1 MAKQTLLFVLV
12 RRTSLLNFKRCVSI
26 KFDIFITYRFD
37 HHCPWVGNCVGLRN
51 YRYFY
56 LFLVSLAIQCVFFF
70 TCALSHLV
78 LISRD
83 VSKGK
88 NFLEAIKETPSSVV
102 VCIICFL
109 SVWR

>member
-1 MAKQTLLFVLV
+1 MDTLFLNLSL
-12 RRTSLLNFKRCVSI
+12 TSFAA
-26 KFDIFITYRFD
+26 YRFD

-56 LFLVSLAIQCVFFF
+56 MFLVSLALQCVFFF

-78 LISRD
+78 LISRET
-83 VSKGK
+83 SKGK
-88 NFLEAIKETPSSVV
+88 NFLDAIRETPSSVI